1 MKASEFS
8 HNSGETG
15 GRSLS
20 VVIDLWVGSAFII
33 AMVVCAGVEYL
44 RNPEV
49 PMDELLS
56 HHLLELF
63 LFGLLLWGMSWIVL
77 RVVLIEPI
85 RKIYEHLYRIGGG
98 DHTPLTIQTGVRE
111 IGDIVEA
118 VNIMLWRMEQDVDR
132 KALNHARE
140 KVADIREYITDCEGI
155 DHEKLSQLLE
165 QVSTLDKKLHQIGQA
180 GAIKS
185 KQRKGRYW
193 AYPERS

>member
-1 MKASEFS
+1 
-8 HNSGETG
+8 
-15 GRSLS
+15 
-20 VVIDLWVGSAFII
+20 
-33 AMVVCAGVEYL
+33 MVVCAGVEYL
-44 RNPEV
+44 RNPDV
-49 PMDELLS
+49 PLGELLS

-98 DHTPLTIQTGVRE
+98 DHTPLSIQTGVRE

-118 VNIMLWRMEQDVDR
+118 INIMLWRMEQDVDR

-140 KVADIREYITDCEGI
+140 KVASIREYITDCEGI

-165 QVSTLDKKLHQIGQA
+165 QVSTLDRKLHQIGQA
-180 GAIKS
+180 GAIKR
-185 KQRKGRYW
+185 KQQKERYW